1 MMLAKAGLAAVDVAA
16 VIALAG
22 ATAQASPFSMGGI
35 APKQSE
41 IIEVQYHGRC
51 GAPPRKVCRT
61 EVMRR
66 WIRGRPV
73 TERVQR
79 CVTRR

>member
-1 MMLAKAGLAAVDVAA
+1 MIAKAGLAAVAVAA
-16 VIALAG
+16 FIGIAG
-22 ATAQASPFSMGGI
+22 TTTQAAPINMSGI

-41 IIEVQYHGRC
+41 IVEIQYHGRRV
-51 GAPPRKVCRT
+51 APQRKVCRT
-61 EVMRR
+61 EIVRR
-66 WIRGRPV
+66 WVRGRPV

>member
-1 MMLAKAGLAAVDVAA
+1 M
-16 VIALAG
+16 
-22 ATAQASPFSMGGI
+22 SGI

-41 IIEVQYHGRC
+41 VVEVQYHGRRV
-51 GAPPRKVCRT
+51 APPRKVCRT
-61 EVMRR
+61 EVVRR
-66 WIRGRPV
+66 WVRGRPV

>member
-1 MMLAKAGLAAVDVAA
+1 
-16 VIALAG
+16 
-22 ATAQASPFSMGGI
+22 MGRI

-41 IIEVQYHGRC
+41 FVDVQYHGRRV
-51 GAPPRKVCRT
+51 APPRKVCRT
-61 EVMRR
+61 EIVRR
-66 WIRGRPV
+66 WVRGRPV